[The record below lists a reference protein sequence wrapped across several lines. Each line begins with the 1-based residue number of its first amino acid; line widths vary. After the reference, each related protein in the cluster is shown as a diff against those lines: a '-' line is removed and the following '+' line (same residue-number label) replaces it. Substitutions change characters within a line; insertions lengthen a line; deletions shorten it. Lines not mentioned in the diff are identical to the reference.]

1 MHIACLL
8 PHSISLSLSLSTYT
22 TSTVKRDACPLC
34 CEDFKKCGSDT
45 VEADKGIE
53 DCKKLPDADKGTE
66 SKSQGRAEKAV
77 ICLQYK
83 HGNGDVDYM

>member
-1 MHIACLL
+1 MSHKFTYAYRM
-8 PHSISLSLSLSTYT
+8 SASSLNLSLSTYT

-53 DCKKLPDADKGTE
+53 DFKKLPDADKGTE
-66 SKSQGRAEKAV
+66 
-77 ICLQYK
+77 
-83 HGNGDVDYM
+83 